1 MKRQYKVGETATCS
15 KTLSEYDV
23 YQFAGITGDFNEVH
37 INRQKAEQ
45 SVFKGRVAH
54 GMLVASFV
62 SAVLGMYLPGTG
74 TIYLRQSL
82 KFCRPVYIGDTITAK
97 VTIREIQEE
106 KSRAL
111 LDTVVE
117 NQCGDVVV
125 EGEALVRLPE

>member
-1 MKRQYKVGETATCS
+1 M
-15 KTLSEYDV
+15 
-23 YQFAGITGDFNEVH
+23 H
-37 INRQKAEQ
+37 INRKKAEQ

-54 GMLVASFV
+54 GMPVASFV
-62 SAVLGMYLPGTG
+62 SAARGMYLPGTR

-82 KFCRPVYIGDTITAK
+82 KFCIGGTITAK
-97 VTIREIQEE
+97 VAIREIQEE
-106 KSRAL
+106 KSHAL